1 MMSLETFEKK
11 KIIFVFTKEGE
22 KIAFQNENLIVK
34 DHTGEIK
41 LQSTCYRIFAV
52 MIVGNITITS
62 VLIEK
67 SHKFGFPIFL
77 MTQNMRTIDV
87 IGHGTEGN
95 FILNRKQYDYTA
107 LGVARH
113 IVENKIHNQMDTLN
127 LQRGKDNQLRSDVKK
142 LQEYAESA
150 RVYEGD
156 IKGLMGI
163 EGSASRVYF
172 RNNFDM
178 PGWTGRKPKI
188 KGDFINSTLDIGY
201 TILFNMVDALLRLYG
216 FDTYIGVYH
225 REFYKR
231 KSLVCDM
238 VEPFRPL
245 IDWQVRKAVHL
256 GQCKQED
263 FNVANG
269 RHLLTIEKNK
279 DYTSFLV
286 KPLLNNKSEMFNYF
300 KSYYRAFIKGKPIA
314 EFPTFRIGDDC

>member
-11 KIIFVFTKEGE
+11 KIIFVFAKEGE

-34 DHTGEIK
+34 DHAGEIK

-52 MIVGNITITS
+52 MIIGNITITS
-62 VLIEK
+62 VIIEK

-77 MTQNMRTIDV
+77 MTQNLRTIDV

-95 FILNRKQYDYTA
+95 FILNRKQYDYSE

-127 LQRGKDNQLRSDVKK
+127 LQRGKDSQLRSDVKK
-142 LQEYAESA
+142 LQEYAENA
-150 RVYEGD
+150 REYKGD
-156 IKGLMGI
+156 IRGLMGI
-163 EGSASRVYF
+163 EGSASRIYF
-172 RNNFDM
+172 RNNFDV

-201 TILFNMVDALLRLYG
+201 TILFNMVDAMLRLYG

-256 GQCKQED
+256 GQCKEED
-263 FNVANG
+263 FNVSNG

-279 DYTSFLV
+279 DYTAFLI
-286 KPLLNNKSEMFNYF
+286 KPLINNKGEMFNYF
-300 KSYYRAFIKGKPIA
+300 RSYYRAFIKGKPIE